1 MLHVDGLEGRVA
13 VVTGAARGI
22 GHRIAE
28 VLHENGALV
37 AGLDIKPP
45 TDEWILGLS
54 CDVSSEADVEASFA
68 AVEEQLG
75 TVSVLVINAGIYPVE
90 SFESTTLDLWKR
102 TIDINLTGAFLCAR
116 RVLGPMREMGY
127 GRIVT
132 MGSSAGKA
140 GGARNVAAYAAS
152 KAGVMTLAKS
162 IANEYAAY
170 GITSNSLAPALID
183 TEMIAEQHDLISRIP
198 VGRFGTVDEVAAL
211 VAFLCSSHAGYITGE
226 VTDIN
231 GGFLI
236 D

>member
-102 TIDINLTGAFLCAR
+102 TIDINLTGA
-116 RVLGPMREMGY
+116 
-127 GRIVT
+127 
-132 MGSSAGKA
+132 KW
-140 GGARNVAAYAAS
+140 
-152 KAGVMTLAKS
+152 
-162 IANEYAAY
+162 
-170 GITSNSLAPALID
+170 D
-183 TEMIAEQHDLISRIP
+183 T
-198 VGRFGTVDEVAAL
+198 DE
-211 VAFLCSSHAGYITGE
+211 S
-226 VTDIN
+226 
-231 GGFLI
+231 
-236 D
+236 